1 MFSLWKG
8 STNLAIQMHQLPPAG
23 AQLAA
28 SDGREHNSLFGAL
41 HCIKA
46 DLEMNSLRVYIEGDG
61 AETRRTRSVFYS
73 RREDGPYYRWV
84 YDDTIRQWRGGRGNK
99 KAGSSQKPFWGAREK
114 FTRHLAKKN

>member
-8 STNLAIQMHQLPPAG
+8 STNLAIQMHQWQPAR

-28 SDGREHNSLFGAL
+28 SNGRERNSIFGAL

-46 DLEMNSLRVYIEGDG
+46 DLEMSGLRVYIEGGG

-84 YDDTIRQWRGGRGNK
+84 YDDAIRQWRGGRGM
-99 KAGSSQKPFWGAREK
+99 QIGALRPK
-114 FTRHLAKKN
+114 QC